1 MISVDS
7 SSLRGHL
14 SLIRTDSEIPCR
26 AARLKLIAVSS
37 FVLLG
42 FAALAQSQ
50 TPGNASA
57 EARLGGRLFHDDRFS
72 SPSGDLMNSCSS
84 CHLFDED
91 PQGIRARADFFSRSW
106 VPFRMEDPRRDAL
119 RNAPAIFDSALMPK
133 LHFDGEF
140 DSLEDLVRGTLS
152 GRPMGWLEGEQAR
165 AFERVRQVVLS
176 DTATGNGESYRSQFN
191 SVYSVSIET
200 LSRGEVIDLVAK
212 AISAYIRPM
221 KSERSTAYDH
231 FITANKLDAAPTTGE
246 DAREFGTRT
255 LARIAALEANRA
267 IKLPAGFDAMALKG
281 FKVFLTTNGSSPAG
295 NCVACHAPPLFTDF
309 SFHNIG
315 VSQSEYDHVHG
326 EGSFAELDIPV
337 AARAVRPSP
346 QFRETPVARKP
357 GWADLGHWNFADLKK
372 SPLRKANESDEKF
385 LQRMIGTFK
394 TPSLRNLD
402 FSPPYMHTGGY
413 STIDGALAE
422 LIRLSEMARAGKV
435 RQGDEDLARIRIS
448 EADIAPLAAF
458 LKTLNEDLNKT
469 NRR

>member
-1 MISVDS
+1 MSRNNLDC
-7 SSLRGHL
+7 RGV
-14 SLIRTDSEIPCR
+14 
-26 AARLKLIAVSS
+26 RLKLIAIASS
-37 FVLLG
+37 VLLG

-140 DSLEDLVRGTLS
+140 DSLEALVKGTLS

-165 AFERVRQVVLS
+165 AFDRVRQVVLNDS
-176 DTATGNGESYRSQFN
+176 ATSNGESYRSQFKGVYAV
-191 SVYSVSIET
+191 SVET
-200 LSRGEVIDLVAK
+200 LSPDQVIDLVAK

-221 KSERSTAYDH
+221 KSERSTPYDH
-231 FITANKLDAAPTTGE
+231 FIAANKLDAAPKAGE

-255 LARIAALEANRA
+255 LARIAALEASRE
-267 IKLPAGFDAMALKG
+267 IKLAAGFDAAALKG
-281 FKVFLTTNGSSPAG
+281 FKTFLTTSGAPSVG
-295 NCVACHAPPLFTDF
+295 NCVACHLPPLFTDF

-326 EGSFAELDIPV
+326 EGSFGELDIPV
-337 AARAVRPSP
+337 AARAARPSP
-346 QFRETPVARKP
+346 QFRETPVVRKP
-357 GWADLGHWNFADLKK
+357 GWADLGHWNFADIKK
-372 SPLRKANESDEKF
+372 SPLRKTNESDEQF

-402 FSPPYMHTGGY
+402 FSPPYMHTGGF
-413 STIDGALAE
+413 STIESTLAE
-422 LIRLSEMARAGKV
+422 LMRLSEMARAGKV
-435 RQGDEDLARIRIS
+435 RQSDEELAKIGIS

-469 NRR
+469 KRR